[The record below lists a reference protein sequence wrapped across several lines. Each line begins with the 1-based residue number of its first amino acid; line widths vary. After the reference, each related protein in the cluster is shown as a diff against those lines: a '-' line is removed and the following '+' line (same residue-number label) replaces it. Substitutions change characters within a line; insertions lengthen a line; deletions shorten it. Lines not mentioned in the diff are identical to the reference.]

1 MNHNLIV
8 LRNTKK
14 IHHIG
19 IQTRDIVSVIG
30 FTAPL
35 RLKQIIRLSDSEI
48 EKGVELQAGSCL

>member
-8 LRNTKK
+8 LRNPEE

-19 IQTRDIVSVIG
+19 IQARDIVAVIG

-35 RLKQIIRLSDSEI
+35 RLKQIVRLSDSEI
-48 EKGVELQAGSCL
+48 K

>member
-1 MNHNLIV
+1 MNHNLVI
-8 LRNTKK
+8 LRNPEE

-19 IQTRDIVSVIG
+19 IQARDIVSVIG

-35 RLKQIIRLSDSEI
+35 RLKQIVRLSDGEI